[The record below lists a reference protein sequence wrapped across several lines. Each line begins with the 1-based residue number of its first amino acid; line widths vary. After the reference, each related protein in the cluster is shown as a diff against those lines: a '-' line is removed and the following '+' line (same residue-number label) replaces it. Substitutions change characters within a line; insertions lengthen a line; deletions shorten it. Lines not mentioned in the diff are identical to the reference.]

1 MNAAAV
7 ARQVYRAVATVGQ
20 SVTFHVKT
28 TAGTYSPTT
37 GNKTAATISQVSAMC
52 SPPLEY
58 QQDLGSTLPI
68 RQAASSLI
76 LPSYQL
82 TFVPTLVQSVTIG
95 GDHWVVL
102 EVQSHSISA
111 TVVAWELKLQ
121 KGFASE
127 P

>member
-1 MNAAAV
+1 MNAQAV
-7 ARQVYRAVATVGQ
+7 ARQVYRAIATVGQ

-58 QQDLGSTLPI
+58 QQTLSGEPPI

-82 TFVPTLVQSVTIG
+82 NFVPSLVQSVTIG
-95 GDHWVVL
+95 GDHWIVL
-102 EVQSHSISA
+102 EVQPHSISS
-111 TVVAWELKLQ
+111 TIVAWELRLK
-121 KGFASE
+121 KGSA
-127 P
+127 